1 VEMMGLEPMSESQ
14 LIKTSTSLD
23 IFKVPNKDKNISKK
37 IIQPALFFL
46 LKFPNR
52 KKFKENL

>member
-1 VEMMGLEPMSESQ
+1 MMGLEPMSESQ